1 METLRTHLC
10 TGRLAESRAG
20 HTHPHGNDAEI
31 THGQGVAGRTVRYN

>member
-1 METLRTHLC
+1 METLRTHLA
-10 TGRLAESRAG
+10 LAGWLRAG